1 MQKSRQGEHVCM
13 CTHLQF
19 ADRIKPSTTKSETG
33 TQSVST
39 SAMLMDG
46 NKKRATSNTKTPA
59 HVLDT
64 TLTVDVDHTCD
75 FVVRPNKLLS
85 GPRLKGWHNQLNGES
100 AINNE
105 VHRRAEKIR
114 GSIS

>member
-1 MQKSRQGEHVCM
+1 M
-13 CTHLQF
+13 
-19 ADRIKPSTTKSETG
+19 ETRNG
-33 TQSVST
+33 Q
-39 SAMLMDG
+39 L
-46 NKKRATSNTKTPA
+46 ATRRPLPTL
-59 HVLDT
+59 LDT